1 MSAHSGGQ
9 LNACQ
14 HCPAKFKNKMSLDD
28 HIMKKHPDLIASV
41 TSEILQCSH
50 CAYKTTVKMYLNR
63 HMLIHSNGMYTPY
76 YSCKHCEVTF
86 RIKRSLDDH
95 IVKKHPDFSA
105 PVFQIFK
112 CPNCEYKTTIRC
124 YLKMHMSK
132 HPEMNVY
139 VCAQCNKVFKGKSTL
154 NDHVSKKHA
163 ELATVAPSRMHQCTQ
178 CSYRAANKKHVI
190 KHMLIH
196 PNAVFESIVCKHCN
210 TSFRSSQGLDNH
222 IIQKHPKFIASV
234 KRKIHKCTH
243 CTYKTIYKY
252 HFREHM
258 LTHSSTECR
267 HCNHC
272 DTTYKTKKL
281 LDDHVLKK
289 HPDFVT
295 SVAGK
300 IYNCL
305 CCAYKTTVIQYFNRH
320 LSSHSSDVSNVSVCD
335 YCGAQFKR
343 KRSLDDHIVKKHPD
357 FSASVSCKVHEC
369 PNCDYKTA
377 QKIDLDRHILKHPE
391 AVSLHNLI
399 SCKHC
404 NMSFKSQQSLRNHII
419 RQHPDLMASVTGK
432 IHECSNC
439 DYKTTKKDNL
449 DRHTL
454 KHSGGPKDLIS
465 CQYCDATYK
474 GKQSLDYH
482 IVKKHP
488 DFIGSVNREIY
499 KCSIC
504 PYTNLRKY
512 MLEKHMLRHASRQVT
527 CLYCNATFK
536 SKRVLDDHIINKHQ
550 LILSRRRRRKVHEC
564 SHCPYKTTYKRNF
577 NQHVWIHTSRTFSTC
592 QHCTMTF
599 RSRPSLYDHIIR
611 EHPQFSA
618 SVNRKIYECSYC
630 NYKTINNFIFNE
642 HTSIHT
648 EHCEATFKKKQSLDE
663 HIVRKHPDFIASIA
677 RKILECPN
685 CTFKSTSRF
694 MLNEHLMQ
702 RSRQNSSCERCSA
715 TFKSKQ
721 SLYDHILKR
730 HPDFSASVPYKHEC
744 PNCDYKTS
752 KKDAFERHLLQHP
765 KATDGSKVVSCHHCD
780 TTYTSKERL
789 GNHIIKEHPDL
800 LASFKG
806 RIYECLYCTYKTA
819 IKHYLT
825 THTRM
830 HCMDEVNVCKHCDAT
845 FKRKISLCDHII
857 KKHPDLR
864 ASFPYKIQECSHCDY
879 KTARKS
885 DLDRHMMKH
894 LDKSS
899 NRNLDTCLHCN
910 ATYKSKRYLHDH
922 IVKKHPDFIATVTSK
937 IYNCP
942 RCTFK
947 TTRKDELKK
956 HILMESV

>member
-1 MSAHSGGQ
+1 
-9 LNACQ
+9 
-14 HCPAKFKNKMSLDD
+14 MSLDD

-63 HMLIHSNGMYTPY
+63 HMLIHSNG
-76 YSCKHCEVTF
+76 
-86 RIKRSLDDH
+86 I
-95 IVKKHPDFSA
+95 
-105 PVFQIFK
+105 
-112 CPNCEYKTTIRC
+112 
-124 YLKMHMSK
+124 
-132 HPEMNVY
+132 
-139 VCAQCNKVFKGKSTL
+139 
-154 NDHVSKKHA
+154 
-163 ELATVAPSRMHQCTQ
+163 
-178 CSYRAANKKHVI
+178 
-190 KHMLIH
+190 
-196 PNAVFESIVCKHCN
+196 AVFESIVCKHCN

-258 LTHSSTECR
+258 LTHSSTASCYNLIT
-267 HCNHC
+267 CQHC

-305 CCAYKTTVIQYFNRH
+305 CCAYKTT
-320 LSSHSSDVSNVSVCD
+320 
-335 YCGAQFKR
+335 R

-432 IHECSNC
+432 IHECSYCTYKTSMRHMFHEHIIKKHPNFVDPDSCNIYECSNC

-504 PYTNLRKY
+504 PYTNLRK
-512 MLEKHMLRHASRQVT
+512 
-527 CLYCNATFK
+527 
-536 SKRVLDDHIINKHQ
+536 
-550 LILSRRRRRKVHEC
+550 
-564 SHCPYKTTYKRNF
+564 
-577 NQHVWIHTSRTFSTC
+577 
-592 QHCTMTF
+592 
-599 RSRPSLYDHIIR
+599 PSLYDHIIR

-648 EHCEATFKKKQSLDE
+648 GDKLLLTCEHCEATFKKKQSLDE

-702 RSRQNSSCERCSA
+702 RSRQKCKRFDSSCERCSA

-830 HCMDEVNVCKHCDAT
+830 HCMDEVN
-845 FKRKISLCDHII
+845 
-857 KKHPDLR
+857 
-864 ASFPYKIQECSHCDY
+864 KIQECSHCDY

>member
-63 HMLIHSNGMYTPY
+63 HMLIHSNG
-76 YSCKHCEVTF
+76 
-86 RIKRSLDDH
+86 
-95 IVKKHPDFSA
+95 
-105 PVFQIFK
+105 
-112 CPNCEYKTTIRC
+112 
-124 YLKMHMSK
+124 
-132 HPEMNVY
+132 
-139 VCAQCNKVFKGKSTL
+139 
-154 NDHVSKKHA
+154 
-163 ELATVAPSRMHQCTQ
+163 
-178 CSYRAANKKHVI
+178 
-190 KHMLIH
+190 
-196 PNAVFESIVCKHCN
+196 SIVCKHCN

-258 LTHSSTECR
+258 LTHSSTLITCQ
-267 HCNHC
+267 HC

-377 QKIDLDRHILKHPE
+377 QKIDLDRHILKHP
-391 AVSLHNLI
+391 
-399 SCKHC
+399 
-404 NMSFKSQQSLRNHII
+404 
-419 RQHPDLMASVTGK
+419 GK
-432 IHECSNC
+432 IHECSYCTYKTSMRHMFHEHIIKKHPNFVDPDSCNIYECSNC

-512 MLEKHMLRHASRQVT
+512 MLEKHMLRHASPTVT

-648 EHCEATFKKKQSLDE
+648 GDKLLLTCEHCEATFKKKQSLDE

>member
-1 MSAHSGGQ
+1 MHKIFTGDFEICQHCDAAFRIKSSLDDHILKKHPDFAAPIFNRKIYECSNCKYKTVKKGLIKNHMFIHCGQ

-63 HMLIHSNGMYTPY
+63 HMLIHSNG
-76 YSCKHCEVTF
+76 
-86 RIKRSLDDH
+86 
-95 IVKKHPDFSA
+95 
-105 PVFQIFK
+105 
-112 CPNCEYKTTIRC
+112 
-124 YLKMHMSK
+124 
-132 HPEMNVY
+132 
-139 VCAQCNKVFKGKSTL
+139 
-154 NDHVSKKHA
+154 
-163 ELATVAPSRMHQCTQ
+163 
-178 CSYRAANKKHVI
+178 
-190 KHMLIH
+190 
-196 PNAVFESIVCKHCN
+196 SIVCKHCN

-258 LTHSSTECR
+258 LTHS
-267 HCNHC
+267 
-272 DTTYKTKKL
+272 
-281 LDDHVLKK
+281 
-289 HPDFVT
+289 
-295 SVAGK
+295 
-300 IYNCL
+300 
-305 CCAYKTTVIQYFNRH
+305 
-320 LSSHSSDVSNVSVCD
+320 SNVSVCD

-391 AVSLHNLI
+391 
-399 SCKHC
+399 
-404 NMSFKSQQSLRNHII
+404 
-419 RQHPDLMASVTGK
+419 
-432 IHECSNC
+432 
-439 DYKTTKKDNL
+439 
-449 DRHTL
+449 
-454 KHSGGPKDLIS
+454 DLIS

-512 MLEKHMLRHASRQVT
+512 MLEKHMLRHASRQ
-527 CLYCNATFK
+527 
-536 SKRVLDDHIINKHQ
+536 D
-550 LILSRRRRRKVHEC
+550 
-564 SHCPYKTTYKRNF
+564 
-577 NQHVWIHTSRTFSTC
+577 TC

-648 EHCEATFKKKQSLDE
+648 GDKLLLTCEHCEATFKKKQSLDE

-702 RSRQNSSCERCSA
+702 RSRQ
-715 TFKSKQ
+715 
-721 SLYDHILKR
+721 
-730 HPDFSASVPYKHEC
+730 
-744 PNCDYKTS
+744 
-752 KKDAFERHLLQHP
+752 
-765 KATDGSKVVSCHHCD
+765 VVSCHHCD

>member
-63 HMLIHSNGMYTPY
+63 HMLIHSNGMP
-76 YSCKHCEVTF
+76 
-86 RIKRSLDDH
+86 
-95 IVKKHPDFSA
+95 
-105 PVFQIFK
+105 
-112 CPNCEYKTTIRC
+112 
-124 YLKMHMSK
+124 
-132 HPEMNVY
+132 MNVY

-243 CTYKTIYKY
+243 CTYKTIYKRLLDDHIVNQHRDAASCY
-252 HFREHM
+252 N
-258 LTHSSTECR
+258 LITCQ
-267 HCNHC
+267 HC

-432 IHECSNC
+432 IHECSYC
-439 DYKTTKKDNL
+439 TYKTSMRHMFHEHIIKKHPNF
-449 DRHTL
+449 
-454 KHSGGPKDLIS
+454 GGPKDLIS

-512 MLEKHMLRHASRQVT
+512 MLEKHMLRH
-527 CLYCNATFK
+527 
-536 SKRVLDDHIINKHQ
+536 
-550 LILSRRRRRKVHEC
+550 
-564 SHCPYKTTYKRNF
+564 
-577 NQHVWIHTSRTFSTC
+577 HVWIHTSRTFSTC

-648 EHCEATFKKKQSLDE
+648 GDKLLLTCEHCEATFKKKQSLDE

-702 RSRQNSSCERCSA
+702 RSRQKCKRFANSSCERCSA

>member
-1 MSAHSGGQ
+1 MHKIFTGDFEICQHCDAAFRIKSSLDDHILKKHPDFAAPIFNRKIYECSNCKYKTVKKGLIKNRGQ

-63 HMLIHSNGMYTPY
+63 HMLIHSNG
-76 YSCKHCEVTF
+76 
-86 RIKRSLDDH
+86 I
-95 IVKKHPDFSA
+95 
-105 PVFQIFK
+105 
-112 CPNCEYKTTIRC
+112 
-124 YLKMHMSK
+124 
-132 HPEMNVY
+132 
-139 VCAQCNKVFKGKSTL
+139 
-154 NDHVSKKHA
+154 
-163 ELATVAPSRMHQCTQ
+163 
-178 CSYRAANKKHVI
+178 
-190 KHMLIH
+190 
-196 PNAVFESIVCKHCN
+196 AVFESIVCKHCN

-267 HCNHC
+267 HLITCQHC

-432 IHECSNC
+432 IHECSYC
-439 DYKTTKKDNL
+439 TYKTSM
-449 DRHTL
+449 RHMF
-454 KHSGGPKDLIS
+454 H
-465 CQYCDATYK
+465 
-474 GKQSLDYH
+474 
-482 IVKKHP
+482 
-488 DFIGSVNREIY
+488 E
-499 KCSIC
+499 
-504 PYTNLRKY
+504 
-512 MLEKHMLRHASRQVT
+512 
-527 CLYCNATFK
+527 
-536 SKRVLDDHIINKHQ
+536 HIIK
-550 LILSRRRRRKVHEC
+550 
-564 SHCPYKTTYKRNF
+564 
-577 NQHVWIHTSRTFSTC
+577 HVWIHTSRTFSTC

-648 EHCEATFKKKQSLDE
+648 GDKLLLTCEHCEATFKKKQSLDE

-677 RKILECPN
+677 RK
-685 CTFKSTSRF
+685 
-694 MLNEHLMQ
+694 M
-702 RSRQNSSCERCSA
+702 
-715 TFKSKQ
+715 
-721 SLYDHILKR
+721 
-730 HPDFSASVPYKHEC
+730 HEC

>member
-63 HMLIHSNGMYTPY
+63 HMLIHSNGMY
-76 YSCKHCEVTF
+76 SCKHCEVTF

-132 HPEMNVY
+132 HPEN
-139 VCAQCNKVFKGKSTL
+139 NL
-154 NDHVSKKHA
+154 
-163 ELATVAPSRMHQCTQ
+163 
-178 CSYRAANKKHVI
+178 
-190 KHMLIH
+190 
-196 PNAVFESIVCKHCN
+196 VCKHCN

-258 LTHSSTECR
+258 LTHSSTEFTCQ
-267 HCNHC
+267 HC

-377 QKIDLDRHILKHPE
+377 QKIDLDRHILKHP
-391 AVSLHNLI
+391 
-399 SCKHC
+399 
-404 NMSFKSQQSLRNHII
+404 
-419 RQHPDLMASVTGK
+419 GK
-432 IHECSNC
+432 IHECSYCTYKTSMRHMFHEHIIKKHPNFVDPDSCNIYECSNC

-512 MLEKHMLRHASRQVT
+512 MLEKHMLRHASRQ
-527 CLYCNATFK
+527 
-536 SKRVLDDHIINKHQ
+536 D
-550 LILSRRRRRKVHEC
+550 
-564 SHCPYKTTYKRNF
+564 
-577 NQHVWIHTSRTFSTC
+577 TC

-648 EHCEATFKKKQSLDE
+648 GDKLLLTCEHCEATFKKKQSLDE

-702 RSRQNSSCERCSA
+702 RSRQ
-715 TFKSKQ
+715 
-721 SLYDHILKR
+721 
-730 HPDFSASVPYKHEC
+730 
-744 PNCDYKTS
+744 
-752 KKDAFERHLLQHP
+752 
-765 KATDGSKVVSCHHCD
+765 VVSCHHCD

>member
-1 MSAHSGGQ
+1 
-9 LNACQ
+9 
-14 HCPAKFKNKMSLDD
+14 MSLDD

-63 HMLIHSNGMYTPY
+63 HMLIHSN
-76 YSCKHCEVTF
+76 
-86 RIKRSLDDH
+86 
-95 IVKKHPDFSA
+95 
-105 PVFQIFK
+105 
-112 CPNCEYKTTIRC
+112 
-124 YLKMHMSK
+124 
-132 HPEMNVY
+132 
-139 VCAQCNKVFKGKSTL
+139 
-154 NDHVSKKHA
+154 
-163 ELATVAPSRMHQCTQ
+163 
-178 CSYRAANKKHVI
+178 
-190 KHMLIH
+190 

-243 CTYKTIYKY
+243 CTYKT
-252 HFREHM
+252 M
-258 LTHSSTECR
+258 
-267 HCNHC
+267 
-272 DTTYKTKKL
+272 TKKL

-305 CCAYKTTVIQYFNRH
+305 CCAYKTT
-320 LSSHSSDVSNVSVCD
+320 
-335 YCGAQFKR
+335 R

-432 IHECSNC
+432 IHECSYC
-439 DYKTTKKDNL
+439 TYKTSM
-449 DRHTL
+449 RHMF
-454 KHSGGPKDLIS
+454 HE
-465 CQYCDATYK
+465 
-474 GKQSLDYH
+474 H
-482 IVKKHP
+482 IIKKHP
-488 DFIGSVNREIY
+488 NFVDPDS
-499 KCSIC
+499 
-504 PYTNLRKY
+504 
-512 MLEKHMLRHASRQVT
+512 
-527 CLYCNATFK
+527 CNM
-536 SKRVLDDHIINKHQ
+536 
-550 LILSRRRRRKVHEC
+550 
-564 SHCPYKTTYKRNF
+564 
-577 NQHVWIHTSRTFSTC
+577 C

-648 EHCEATFKKKQSLDE
+648 GDKLLLTCEHCEATFKKKQSLDE

-677 RKILECPN
+677 RKI
-685 CTFKSTSRF
+685 
-694 MLNEHLMQ
+694 
-702 RSRQNSSCERCSA
+702 
-715 TFKSKQ
+715 
-721 SLYDHILKR
+721 
-730 HPDFSASVPYKHEC
+730 HEC

-830 HCMDEVNVCKHCDAT
+830 HCMDE
-845 FKRKISLCDHII
+845 
-857 KKHPDLR
+857 
-864 ASFPYKIQECSHCDY
+864 
-879 KTARKS
+879 
-885 DLDRHMMKH
+885 
-894 LDKSS
+894 SS